1 LLKTFRLTQLGKTL
15 YHQGELS
22 YFEAVNKESLKN
34 AFQLFQEEGI
44 TLISKPKDSKLPT
57 TIRLAAEWTPHR
69 DEKTGGI
76 IPEGRLWQFAETIAR
91 SRREGYV

>member
-1 LLKTFRLTQLGKTL
+1 
-15 YHQGELS
+15 
-22 YFEAVNKESLKN
+22 VNKESLKN

-57 TIRLAAEWTPHR
+57 TIRLAAEWTPRR

-91 SRREGYV
+91 SRREGYVELVVVLFNCIHSRKSKEPS